1 MRAAAWNDDNTL
13 DIIDLPRPVPAAGEV
28 LVRVTSA
35 GICGSDLHFYR
46 GQFRGIPGMVPGHEI
61 AGVVESGEGFA
72 PGTPVAVQP
81 TIPCGACAACRR
93 GQTPVCPD
101 LGMLGI
107 SRPGGLQEYIAVP
120 EANVFP
126 LPAGLPP
133 SAGSLAE
140 PLAVAVRALNR
151 AALEPGSRVLVLGA
165 GAIGLVSLVA
175 ADETAAEVAIT
186 ARYPHQHLMA
196 LSLGASAVHVPGS
209 PELRAWARTNP
220 IDLVIET
227 VGGNADTLAEAVSVV
242 RPGGTVV
249 ALGLFTA
256 DVPVSARKIV
266 NQEVRL
272 IGSVL
277 YGHESDRSEFGDA
290 VAMLERHAGKLMELQ
305 THSFPLEQANEAFA
319 RALDKRM
326 GPIKVSI
333 EVSS

>member
-13 DIIDLPRPVPAAGEV
+13 DIIDLPPPAAGPGAV
-28 LVRVTSA
+28 LVRVTTA

-81 TIPCGACAACRR
+81 TIPCGACPACRR
-93 GQTPVCPD
+93 GQAPVCPD

-120 EANVFP
+120 AANVFP

-151 AALEPGSRVLVLGA
+151 SGIEPGSRVLVLGA
-165 GAIGLVSLVA
+165 GAIGLVSLLVA
-175 ADETAAEVAIT
+175 GETAAEVAIT

-242 RPGGTVV
+242 RPGGAVV

-277 YGHESDRSEFGDA
+277 YGHESGGSEFGDA
-290 VAMLERHAGKLMELQ
+290 VAMLERHARKLMELQ
-305 THSFPLEQANEAFA
+305 THSFPLDQANEAFA